1 MPTTDEEAF
10 PPEQEAAGCAI
21 IRPMSLLRLSDVHIA
36 FGAKPLLDGASLA
49 LERGERVALVGRN
62 GEGKSTLLKLVA
74 GSLKPDAGEIVREAN
89 LRVAALPQAV
99 PAGFEGTVY
108 AAVAAGLEEAGRL
121 LADYHETLAELSAGR
136 DVAARLGRL
145 QDRVDAVDGWSLAT
159 RVDKTL
165 TRLAL
170 APDVEVS
177 TLSGGMKR
185 RVLLARALVARP
197 DILLLDEPTNHLDIG
212 AVAELEETVRGLDC
226 AVLFVTHDRAFLD
239 RVATRIV
246 EIDRGGIHE
255 WPGDYARYRELKAE
269 ALAAEA
275 AAFAEFDKTLAKE
288 EVWIRQGIKARR
300 TRNEGRVRAL
310 ERLREERRARRDVV
324 GSARLTVNAAERSGK
339 RVLESDRIGFSADGR
354 TIVAPIDL
362 VLMRGDRLGIIG
374 PNGCGKS
381 TLVKLLLGELEPTA
395 GSVHHGTKL
404 EIAYL
409 DQHRDVLDPK
419 LSAADNVSG
428 GRDTV
433 DLAGGERHVL
443 SYLQDFLFEPARA
456 RAPITALSGGELGRL
471 TLARLFAA
479 PSNVLVLDEPSN
491 DLDVE
496 TLELLEHMLAEYPG
510 TVILI
515 SHDRALLENTVTR
528 SLVYQRDGAF
538 VEVAGGWEDFERERR
553 ASGRLVDPFG
563 RADGDAP
570 ADDGASGAKA
580 APAFPAPKPA
590 GKGPDVPAKPAA
602 RKLSFKDADE
612 LAKLPDRIAAHEG
625 EVESLTATMAEPGFF
640 DDADASRAAT
650 ERLATLQRELE
661 AMYARWDELETLSGG

>member
-1 MPTTDEEAF
+1 MRA
-10 PPEQEAAGCAI
+10 
-21 IRPMSLLRLSDVHIA
+21 MSLIRLSDVHIA
-36 FGAKPLLDGASLA
+36 FGAKPLLDGADVA
-49 LERGERVALVGRN
+49 IERGERVALVGRN

-74 GSLKPDAGEIVREAN
+74 GTLKPDGGEIVREAN
-89 LRVAALPQAV
+89 LAVAALAQAV
-99 PAGFEGTVY
+99 PADFEGTVY
-108 AAVAAGLEEAGRL
+108 SAVASGLAETGKL
-121 LADYHETLAELSAGR
+121 LADYHDALAELSAGK
-136 DVAARLGRL
+136 DVTARLGRL
-145 QDRVDAVDGWSLAT
+145 QDRVDAADGWSLAT
-159 RVDKTL
+159 RVEATL
-165 TRLAL
+165 TKLSL
-170 APDVEVS
+170 EPDTDVA

-212 AVAELEETVRGLDC
+212 AVAELEETIRGLDC
-226 AVLFVTHDRAFLD
+226 AVLFVTHDRTFLD
-239 RVATRIV
+239 RIATRIV
-246 EIDRGGIHE
+246 EIDRGRISV

-275 AAFAEFDKTLAKE
+275 ASFAEFDKTLARE

-310 ERLREERRARRDVV
+310 EALRERRKARRDVV
-324 GSARLTVNAAERSGK
+324 GQARLTVNAAERSGK
-339 RVLESDRIGFSADGR
+339 RVLESDGIGFSADGR
-354 TIVAPIDL
+354 EIVAPID
-362 VLMRGDRLGIIG
+362 VTLMRGDRLGIIG

-409 DQHRDVLDPK
+409 DQYRDVLDPK

-433 DLAGGERHVL
+433 DLADGERHIM

-471 TLARLFAA
+471 TLARLFAT

-510 TVILI
+510 TVVMI

-528 SLVYQRDGAF
+528 SLVYQGAGRF
-538 VEVAGGWEDFERERR
+538 VEIAGGWEDFERERR
-553 ASGRLVDPFG
+553 ASDRLVDPFG
-563 RADGDAP
+563 GSVGGADAGPASGRRAAEAKKSAP
-570 ADDGASGAKA
+570 A
-580 APAFPAPKPA
+580 PAPKPA
-590 GKGPDVPAKPAA
+590 KPPAA
-602 RKLSFKDADE
+602 KLSFKDADE
-612 LAKLPDRIAAHEG
+612 LEKLPERISRHEA
-625 EVESLTATMAEPGFF
+625 EAESLAATMAEPGFF
-640 DDADASRAAT
+640 DDRAASAATT
-650 ERLATLQRELE
+650 ERLSAVQGELE
-661 AMYARWDELETLSGG
+661 AMYARWDELETLAGG